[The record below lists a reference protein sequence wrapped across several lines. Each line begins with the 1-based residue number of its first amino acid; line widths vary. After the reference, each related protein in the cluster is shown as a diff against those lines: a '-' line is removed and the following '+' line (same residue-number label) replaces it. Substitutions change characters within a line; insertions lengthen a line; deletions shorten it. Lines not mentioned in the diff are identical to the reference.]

1 MAKMPAS
8 CRSRTMDRYGQGQEL
23 YMGAYFS
30 SIKGRI
36 FSTLLVCS
44 AFAMCVFSSGCST
57 IGDDIDNITSG
68 LVAPTPREA
77 VEMMVD
83 PHDPDRRRRGTI
95 LISNSPFG
103 GGDEYLAMYRDK
115 ARTERNPLALAAALT
130 ALGRHGQADD
140 AVLIAALLEHE
151 NIQVRWEA
159 AKALQRIHN
168 PLVVPSLLKTLDR
181 EDEHSDAR
189 VAAAIALGQY
199 PEDRVFQGLISALNV
214 RELAINRAA
223 HQSLNTLTN
232 QSFGLNVSEWYQWYA
247 SAKDPFA
254 DQKQF
259 LYPTYQRDETWIERL
274 TFWSNTSFENPAPPV
289 GSQSETKRKTYQE
302 DDEPRTDETGG

>member
-1 MAKMPAS
+1 MPGS

-23 YMGAYFS
+23 LMGAYIT
-30 SIKGRI
+30 SIHMRYC
-36 FSTLLVCS
+36 STLLVCS
-44 AFAMCVFSSGCST
+44 AFMMCIFLSGCST
-57 IGDDIDNITSG
+57 IGDDIDSFAGG
-68 LVAPTPREA
+68 LVAPSPREA
-77 VEMMVD
+77 AEMMID
-83 PHDPDRRRRGTI
+83 PHDPDRRRRGTV

-103 GGDEYLAMYRDK
+103 GGDKYLTYYRDMV
-115 ARTERNPLALAAALT
+115 RNERNPLALAAALT
-130 ALGRHGQADD
+130 ALGRHGQTDD

-151 NIQVRWEA
+151 NIQARWEA

-168 PLVVPSLLKTLDR
+168 PLVVPPLLKILAKD
-181 EDEHSDAR
+181 DEHSDAR

-223 HQSLNTLTN
+223 HQSLNTLTD

-247 SAKDPFA
+247 STQDPFA

-259 LYPTYQRDETWIERL
+259 LFPTYQRDETWIERL
-274 TFWSNTSFENPAPPV
+274 TFWSNPSFENPAPPV
-289 GSQSETKRKTYQE
+289 GLQSETKRKTYQ
-302 DDEPRTDETGG
+302 DVDEPNADETDG